1 MPCLTCRNLKS
12 AFETKWNEYAA
23 ACSLAYY
30 GASNQ
35 FAAYLH
41 IEMERARADLDEH
54 QMSCLAAANQTAFS
68 TADAPVNAEQRNE
81 VRGGFIPTAA

>member
-1 MPCLTCRNLKS
+1 MTCALCRNLQV
-12 AFETKWNEYAA
+12 AFETKWTEYTG

-41 IEMERARADLDEH
+41 IEMERARAELDEH
-54 QMSCLAAANQTAFS
+54 RMSCLSAANETAYP
-68 TADAPVNAEQRNE
+68 TVEAPVHTEQRIKS
-81 VRGGFIPTAA
+81 RGGIIPTAA